1 MAVKATQMCPVC
13 EKSVKKDDIDKHL
26 IRDHFTATLGWL
38 RVEGK

>member
-1 MAVKATQMCPVC
+1 MPRKTEIVCPVC
-13 EKSVKKDDIDKHL
+13 EKPVKKDDIDKHL